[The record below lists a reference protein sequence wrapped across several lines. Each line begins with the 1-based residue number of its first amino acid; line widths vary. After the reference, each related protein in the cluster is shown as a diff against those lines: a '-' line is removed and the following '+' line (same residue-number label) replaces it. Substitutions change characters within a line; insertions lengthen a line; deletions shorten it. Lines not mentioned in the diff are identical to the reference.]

1 MTLNDDSKL
10 TESRK
15 SFRSDSLQRAM
26 QGELKYSPDGQSLCY
41 YSELPSI
48 GSMPGHVAVPQ
59 SHLQSAHMQFAANS
73 SPISSATSNN
83 GLVSSSLHQM
93 HHSINGNGNGVI
105 VVHGGD
111 SPDHHQINSN
121 SPNSTKKKRKLPS
134 FSLFLSVFSHFLAVV
149 FLPKACLSKAYH
161 VNYTLYK
168 DSVALPG
175 YNL

>member
-15 SFRSDSLQRAM
+15 SFRSDSSSLQRAM
-26 QGELKYSPDGQSLCY
+26 QGELKYSPDGQTLCY

-93 HHSINGNGNGVI
+93 HHSISNGNGVI

-121 SPNSTKKKRKLPS
+121 SPNSTKKKRK
-134 FSLFLSVFSHFLAVV
+134 
-149 FLPKACLSKAYH
+149 C
-161 VNYTLYK
+161 
-168 DSVALPG
+168 
-175 YNL
+175 